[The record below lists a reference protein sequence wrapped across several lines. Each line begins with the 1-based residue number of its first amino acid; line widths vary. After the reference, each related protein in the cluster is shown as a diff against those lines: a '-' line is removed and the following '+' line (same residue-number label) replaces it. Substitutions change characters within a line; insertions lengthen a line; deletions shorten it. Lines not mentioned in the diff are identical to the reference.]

1 MSRKSERELT
11 FKLLFMSQFYE
22 KKELSDELL
31 LYFDAPFPFEDKENV
46 SPDEETH
53 SLKESVDD
61 ETRQRIVAKYVDI
74 LDKLDEIDKKI
85 EEVFIKGK
93 ESAKN
98 TDSDK
103 DKDSKESDKK
113 DKKKKKEPKGWS
125 IDRIGKVELSIIR
138 LAVYEILYD
147 DTIPTAVSI
156 NEAVE
161 MAKKFGPQDSHA
173 FVNGILARFA

>member
-46 SPDEETH
+46 SEDEEMR

-61 ETRQRIVAKYVDI
+61 ETRQRVVAKYVDI

-85 EEVFIKGK
+85 SEVSIKGR
-93 ESAKN
+93 E
-98 TDSDK
+98 SDK
-103 DKDSKESDKK
+103 EKDSGKEKNSKESEKNS
-113 DKKKKKEPKGWS
+113 KKKKKEPRGWS

-147 DTIPTAVSI
+147 DSIPTAVAI

-161 MAKKFGPQDSHA
+161 MAKKFGPQDSHI